1 MEKNNLLA
9 QMKTALLAVETIP
22 EACWREI
29 AALTEVKAYSK
40 HHYFAEA
47 GDRPTALAFVC
58 QGTFRAFYRNAEGNE
73 YNKTFFTDNTFM
85 IALTSIVTGEAN
97 RINIQALE
105 DAVVL
110 QLDYRKF
117 TRLFD
122 TYPLLERL
130 TRKVIEHEWVKKEV
144 REIRL
149 VLNDATER
157 YQFFL
162 QEHPG
167 LENRIPQYHI
177 ASYLGVTPIQLSR
190 IRAKLAGK

>member
-1 MEKNNLLA
+1 MLA
-9 QMKTALLAVETIP
+9 
-22 EACWREI
+22 EI

-58 QGTFRAFYRNAEGNE
+58 QGTFRHFTAMPRERIQQDL
-73 YNKTFFTDNTFM
+73 FTDNTFM

-122 TYPLLERL
+122 TYPC
-130 TRKVIEHEWVKKEV
+130 W
-144 REIRL
+144 
-149 VLNDATER
+149 N
-157 YQFFL
+157 
-162 QEHPG
+162 G
-167 LENRIPQYHI
+167 
-177 ASYLGVTPIQLSR
+177 
-190 IRAKLAGK
+190 